1 MSKQS
6 LFYKMKASR
15 LLFTFLAFLSICVY
29 NFACRAVSKHPTQID
44 FSKMPLKSLEEY
56 GLLSGDLKNLKPNTG
71 VLEYE
76 PIAPLFTDYAHKLRY
91 VWMPKGAAATFNVAK
106 PNDPFT
112 FPDQTILM
120 KNFYYPEDF
129 TKPDADK
136 RIIETR
142 LLIKTDG
149 EWKSYPYVWN
159 EDQTNAAYKI
169 TGGSTNVHYID
180 ENKSPKD
187 LKYNLLNKNQCKS
200 CHNYNG
206 AFQPI
211 GPKIKQLNNTFT
223 YQDGKA
229 QNQLEKWTQMG
240 YLKGYDS
247 EANYP
252 ALVSMLD
259 TKATTAQKARSYLDT
274 NCGHC
279 HNPAGPAATSGLHLN
294 VEEQDPFHY
303 GVLKSPVAAGMGAGQ
318 LKFAINRGHG
328 QESIIHY
335 RMNSLHPGVMMPE
348 IGRVS
353 IHKEGVEL
361 IKEWIDRM

>member
-1 MSKQS
+1 MRYLKLIFSAYIFITVS
-6 LFYKMKASR
+6 LYFTGCMKA
-15 LLFTFLAFLSICVY
+15 
-29 NFACRAVSKHPTQID
+29 NNHPSKID
-44 FSKMPLKSLEEY
+44 FSQLPLKTISEY
-56 GLLSGDLKNLKPNTG
+56 GLLTGDFKTLTANAD

-91 VWMPKGAAATFNVAK
+91 VWMPEGTSATFNVNK
-106 PNDPFT
+106 PNDPFS
-112 FPDQTILM
+112 FPDNTILM

-129 TKPDADK
+129 SKPDADK

-142 LLIKTDG
+142 LLVKTKG

-159 EDQTNAAYKI
+159 DTQTEADYKI
-169 TGGSTNVHYID
+169 TGGSKDVHFVD
-180 ENKSPKD
+180 VTGKKQD

-211 GPKIKQLNNTFT
+211 GPKIKQLNNTLS
-223 YQDGKA
+223 YKNGKA

-240 YLKGYDS
+240 YLKGYS
-247 EANYP
+247 PQTSYP
-252 ALVSMLD
+252 SLVSMTD
-259 TKATTAQKARSYLDT
+259 SKATKDQKARSYLDT

-279 HNPAGPAATSGLHLN
+279 HNPAGTASTSGLHLN
-294 VEEQDPFHY
+294 VEEKDPFHY

-318 LKFAINRGHG
+318 LKYAINPGHG

-353 IHKEGVEL
+353 IHKEGVAL
-361 IKEWIDRM
+361 IKDWIDSM

>member
-1 MSKQS
+1 
-6 LFYKMKASR
+6 MKFLKLSSSA
-15 LLFTFLAFLSICVY
+15 LLFIFISLYFTGCLTVA
-29 NFACRAVSKHPTQID
+29 KHPSKVD
-44 FSKMPLKSLEEY
+44 FKKMPFKSLDEY
-56 GLLSGDLKNLKPNTG
+56 GLLSGDLKNLSPNAD

-91 VWMPKGAAATFNVAK
+91 VWMPKGSAATFNVAK

-112 FPDQTILM
+112 FPDHTILM

-129 TKPDADK
+129 SKPDAAK

-159 EDQTNAAYKI
+159 EDQTDATYKI
-169 TGGSTNVHYID
+169 TGGSTNVHYKASNG
-180 ENKSPKD
+180 EATD

-211 GPKIKQLNNTFT
+211 GPKIKQLNNTLSYKT
-223 YQDGKA
+223 GKA

-240 YLKGYDS
+240 YLKGYTS
-247 EANYP
+247 TENYP
-252 ALVSMLD
+252 SLVSMQD
-259 TKATTAQKARSYLDT
+259 SKASTNQKARSYLDT

-318 LKFAINRGHG
+318 LKFAINPGHG

-361 IKEWIDRM
+361 IKEWIDGM

>member
-1 MSKQS
+1 
-6 LFYKMKASR
+6 MKVLKLAFSG
-15 LLFTFLAFLSICVY
+15 LLFIFISLYFTGCLTTA
-29 NFACRAVSKHPTQID
+29 KHPSQVD
-44 FSKMPLKSLEEY
+44 FKKMPFKSLQEY
-56 GLLSGDLKNLKPNTG
+56 GLLSGDLKNLKANAD

-76 PIAPLFTDYAHKLRY
+76 PIAPLFTDYAYKLRY
-91 VWMPKGAAATFNVAK
+91 VWMPKGAAATFNIAK
-106 PNDPFT
+106 PNDPFI

-129 TKPDADK
+129 AKPEAGK

-142 LLIKTDG
+142 LLIKSEG

-159 EDQTNAAYKI
+159 EDQTQANYKI
-169 TGGSTNVHYID
+169 TGGSTNVHYKA
-180 ENKSPKD
+180 ENGETKD

-206 AFQPI
+206 VFEPI

-229 QNQLEKWTQMG
+229 QNQLEKWAQMG
-240 YLKGYDS
+240 YLKGYD
-247 EANYP
+247 AKVTYP
-252 ALVSMLD
+252 TLVSMQD
-259 TKATTAQKARSYLDT
+259 NKASLSQKARSYLDT

-279 HNPAGPAATSGLHLN
+279 HNPAGPASTSGLHLN

-318 LKFAINRGHG
+318 LKFAINPGHG

-348 IGRVS
+348 IGHVS